1 MTLDAFGIDTFMIR
15 AIVAGIAIAAIAG
28 PLGSVLVWRRMAYFG
43 DALSHSALLGVAI
56 GFAIGVS
63 PHAAI
68 VAVCVG
74 AAVVLSLLERQRS
87 IAVDTL
93 LGIMA
98 HSALAFGLVAM
109 SLIQGPRFDLIAFL
123 FGDILSVTWADVGWI
138 FAGVTAVFLLLIPL
152 WPRLLAITVHED
164 LARIEG
170 VHVHW
175 VRFGY
180 MLLIAIVIA
189 VAMRIVGVLLITA
202 LLIIPAAAARR
213 RSRSPEDMARRASLI
228 GMLAVVGGL
237 GLSAW
242 ADSPAGPSV
251 VAMASVIFF
260 LSFLLPRRA

>member
-1 MTLDAFGIDTFMIR
+1 MLDDFMIR
-15 AIVAGIAIAAIAG
+15 ALLAGLAIAVVAG

-43 DALSHSALLGVAI
+43 DALSHSALLGVAM
-56 GFAIGVS
+56 GFAIGVNPQS
-63 PHAAI
+63 TI
-68 VAVCVG
+68 ILVCVG
-74 AAVVLSLLERQRS
+74 VAVALSLLERQRS

-98 HSALAFGLVAM
+98 HSALAFGLVVM
-109 SLIQGPRFDLIAFL
+109 SFVQGPRFDLIAFL
-123 FGDILSVTWADVGWI
+123 FGDILSVSWADVGWI
-138 FAGVTAVFLLLIPL
+138 VAGVTAVVLLLIPL

-170 VHVHW
+170 VRVQW

-189 VAMRIVGVLLITA
+189 AAMRVVGVLLITA

-213 RSRSPEDMARRASLI
+213 RARTPEDMAAGASLV
-228 GMLAVVGGL
+228 GMLAVLGGL
-237 GLSAW
+237 GGSYW
-242 ADSPAGPSV
+242 FDTPAGPSV
-251 VAMASVIFF
+251 VACASLLFF